1 MEMQPGATKTGVA
14 RSLGENPNTLTG
26 WIKNHKKA
34 KGIVVPPRI
43 EDERAEFVCLWK
55 KLR

>member
-14 RSLGENPNTLTG
+14 RSLGENPNTLAG